1 MCRVAIVH
9 RQLDKTEFTYILRQE
24 GSQLKH
30 APETDLSIGSWV
42 SRLVITDSLEGR
54 SAKEKLFMI
63 RVGSAEWWS
72 LCHIGSRL
80 YRDYH

>member
-30 APETDLSIGSWV
+30 APETDLSIGREV
-42 SRLVITDSLEGR
+42 SMKVIKSPVSGDR
-54 SAKEKLFMI
+54 QQI
-63 RVGSAEWWS
+63 
-72 LCHIGSRL
+72 
-80 YRDYH
+80 